1 MLARSANDIATRN
14 AHRTRHP
21 LAKQY
26 ELTEIVLIVSLIGF
40 AAILGL
46 AFLRMPLGF
55 SLGLVGVVGFA
66 ELSSY
71 RAAISNAGRL
81 VIDAGQNY
89 GLSVLPMFILM
100 GLLVERGGMAR
111 ELYRA
116 AYVFLGHRRGGLAMS
131 TIVACGLFSAI
142 CGSSLATAATMS
154 KVSMPEMRRYKYH
167 DSLATASIAAG
178 GTLGILIPPSV
189 ILVIYGL
196 MTEESVGQLFVAGI
210 LPGLLGV
217 LLYIAAV
224 MFVVTRNPDAGP
236 AGDSTGWRDRLLALR
251 DVWATLGLFIFVIG
265 GIYTGL
271 FTPTEAAG
279 TGAGGAMLL
288 TYFRSGLSFKALLD
302 VLHEAAITTAKLF
315 SVLFGALIFSNFVNR
330 AGLPDA
336 LISIVTSF
344 DVSPLGVMFIIL
356 LVYLALGCV
365 FESLSMIL
373 LTVPIFAPLVESLGF
388 DLVWFGIL
396 VVVVTE
402 ISLITPPIGLNVFV
416 LKGVLKDV
424 SIQTIF
430 KGVTPFWCAD
440 IIRLTILV
448 LVPSIALFLPSMM

>member
-1 MLARSANDIATRN
+1 M
-14 AHRTRHP
+14 
-21 LAKQY
+21 
-26 ELTEIVLIVSLIGF
+26 IVSLIGF

-224 MFVVTRNPDAGP
+224 MFVVARNPDAGP
-236 AGDSTGWRDRLLALR
+236 TGDSTGWHDRLLALK

-416 LKGVLKDV
+416 LKGMLKDV